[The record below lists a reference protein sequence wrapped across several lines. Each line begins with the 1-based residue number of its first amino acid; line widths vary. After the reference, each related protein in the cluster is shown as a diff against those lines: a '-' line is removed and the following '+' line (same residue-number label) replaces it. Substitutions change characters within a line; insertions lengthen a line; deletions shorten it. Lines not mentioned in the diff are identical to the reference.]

1 MVHHQTN
8 TTSMENTMT
17 LPEYELA
24 VTCDHGVT
32 IAACGTDECS
42 NILLSR
48 EREHAEARMGHA
60 AETGE
65 YDG

>member
-1 MVHHQTN
+1 
-8 TTSMENTMT
+8 MT